1 MKSVFLL
8 CLSVFCGA
16 AAAKSP
22 EELSSLVA
30 LQPRNEKDFSKRLV
44 KEIDCDV
51 PTHPCE
57 VGLIEYSKDT
67 PELVDGQKQKDLMKV
82 TSRRQASAQKSD
94 FHTKQLDK
102 LDEFLDGKLK
112 PPYNAK
118 DFDLG
123 LESFD
128 VALDGYSYPLAELD
142 GVKFAGADKT
152 RAIIAET
159 GQDEPG
165 WVEVQ
170 IFARKGQDYVFLE
183 GYPAI
188 DYRRLNKTCEH
199 EKDYPGC
206 FVKKVLSEKETRKLI
221 DEKAQYLTKLFAA
234 K

>member
-1 MKSVFLL
+1 MKIAFLL
-8 CLSVFCGA
+8 CFTALCFA

-22 EELSSLVA
+22 EELSTLVT
-30 LQPRNEKDFSKRLV
+30 LQPKNAKDFSKRLG
-44 KEIDCDV
+44 KEIECDV

-82 TSRRQASAQKSD
+82 TSRKQASEQKSD
-94 FHTKQLDK
+94 FHLKQLDT
-102 LDEFLDGKLK
+102 LDAFLDGKLK

-128 VALDGYSYPLAELD
+128 VALDGYSYPLAELE
-142 GVKFAGADKT
+142 GVKYAGADKV

-170 IFARKGQDYVFLE
+170 IIARKGQDYVLLE

-188 DYRRLNKTCEH
+188 DYRRLNKACEH

-221 DEKAQYLTKLFAA
+221 SEKADYLTKLFAV